1 MHVQGQVGGPK
12 ADEHQRNV
20 ARESSPRRSAS
31 AVATVNSTC
40 VAVRV
45 GKSANEAVSIAATC
59 GKIVDGDHALPEVD
73 KSRAL
78 KVNIDLAKGITQVGE
93 EIFVKFVQNL
103 GLNEFGNPRGYE
115 MDRYGKG
122 LIASAGPYQ
131 GDSCSNVVVTVSVP
145 EGQYGKLSWTVGQGD
160 GVSERV
166 DVTLEGKAV
175 VEEMS
180 ACLANEADHKL
191 KVTGHINAGSAFGRF
206 SAKVKQSDYDN
217 AEIMSTGSVFAFPAD
232 LLFETPSADPSGG
245 KKRRLDGAAPFRVW
259 PAKPSGSKC
268 ALVKVSVTASA
279 FGNGAAAMIFC
290 PPRRARLI
298 LACRCRTPSPSAR
311 RATIWRAWL
320 RKVCLRRRSPDTL
333 SAPAWGH
340 GSGGASPLGGTEL
353 AASQLRT
360 LPTGSRRA
368 R

>member
-1 MHVQGQVGGPK
+1 MCIR
-12 ADEHQRNV
+12 DR
-20 ARESSPRRSAS
+20 
-31 AVATVNSTC
+31 
-40 VAVRV
+40 
-45 GKSANEAVSIAATC
+45 
-59 GKIVDGDHALPEVD
+59 
-73 KSRAL
+73 
-78 KVNIDLAKGITQVGE
+78 VGE

-180 ACLANEADHKL
+180 ACLSNEADHKL

-279 FGNGAAAMIFC
+279 FGNGAAASMMEYDLL
-290 PPRRARLI
+290 PAAKLSLI
-298 LACRCRTPSPSAR
+298 H
-311 RATIWRAWL
+311 I
-320 RKVCLRRRSPDTL
+320 
-333 SAPAWGH
+333 
-340 GSGGASPLGGTEL
+340 
-353 AASQLRT
+353 
-360 LPTGSRRA
+360 
-368 R
+368 